1 MEDMEKHFRQ
11 KLHDSKRDK

>member
-11 KLHDSKRDK
+11 KLYGLKGNI